1 MKDKKESQQASDK
14 KNDKKIE
21 ILEEEY
27 KNLQDQAKELEIL
40 REKLVRSAA
49 DFENAKKR
57 LTRERDEF
65 VKFSQERI
73 IGEILPV
80 LDNFE
85 RALGHAEKSDL
96 ASDSENPAGKEL
108 GGLISG
114 VKMVQKQ
121 LLDILKAYGL
131 APIKTLGEV
140 FNPHLHEAIAYVT
153 EDGKEDEIVDEI
165 SSGYMLHDR
174 VLKAP
179 KVRVRIAPKK
189 ENVDTSEEKEEEI
202 T

>member
-1 MKDKKESQQASDK
+1 MKDKKEKKESQQASDK

-57 LTRERDEF
+57 LNRERDEF

-85 RALGHAEKSDL
+85 RALGHAE
-96 ASDSENPAGKEL
+96 N
-108 GGLISG
+108 
-114 VKMVQKQ
+114 Q
-121 LLDILKAYGL
+121 
-131 APIKTLGEV
+131 T
-140 FNPHLHEAIAYVT
+140 
-153 EDGKEDEIVDEI
+153 
-165 SSGYMLHDR
+165 
-174 VLKAP
+174 
-179 KVRVRIAPKK
+179 
-189 ENVDTSEEKEEEI
+189 
-202 T
+202 